1 MEFNVYAVIC
11 ILSILMLIL
20 LIRVGHR
27 QNITDYLVIFG
38 LIMISCVGYYIVSCA
53 ETLETAIVGQQIIY
67 LGGVF
72 IPVFLLFGTMK
83 LCKIKVPKFFA
94 GLLFIWCMA
103 ILCLIFTIE
112 NNDLYYTKMF
122 LIEDYGMTYL
132 EVEYGAFHILYIAF
146 LAFNMIAM
154 AGIIFYAMIKK
165 RNISYKVTST
175 LLTAEVITISL
186 YFIRIIMHDTFEW
199 FTVAYIFDE
208 ILILILIKRICMY
221 DVSESVAKALDENSS
236 YGYIVLDKDLRYLS
250 SNDMAEEY
258 LSEIKTLKVDS
269 IVTKENAP
277 ILIEKFGHWIANP
290 NDKTAV
296 CIIEENG
303 KYIKATIKHLLNEK
317 NHKLVGYY
325 IELEDD
331 TAQQKYMLL
340 INNYSD
346 NLEKEVREQTA
357 HINKMQDK
365 IVLGM
370 ADMVENRD
378 NNTGGHIKRTSEVVR
393 IFTNELILHSS
404 EYDFTNEFLEYVVK
418 AAPMHDLGKIAVDD
432 SVLRKPGKYT
442 PEEFNEMK
450 KHSEKGA
457 EIVTQILEG
466 VNDENFVD
474 IARNVAHYHHEKWN
488 GEGYPQQLSGV
499 GIPVEAR
506 IMALAD
512 VFDALV
518 SKRCY
523 KDKMSYDKAFNI
535 IEESLGS
542 HFDPDLGSVFLK
554 CRPQLEAFYDSLE
567 Q

>member
-1 MEFNVYAVIC
+1 MDFNAYGVIC
-11 ILSILMLIL
+11 ILSIVMLVL
-20 LIRVGHR
+20 LIRAGRR

-38 LIMISCVGYYIVSCA
+38 FIMISCMGYYIMSCS
-53 ETLETAIVGQQIIY
+53 ESLETALMAQRIIY
-67 LGGVF
+67 LGGVC
-72 IPVFLLFGTMK
+72 IPVFLLISTMK
-83 LCKIKVPKFFA
+83 LCKIKIPKVLK
-94 GLLFIWCMA
+94 GLLFIWCMGM
-103 ILCLIFTIE
+103 LYLTLTIGE
-112 NNDLYYTKMF
+112 NNLYYTETY
-122 LIEDYGMTYL
+122 LIKEYGMTYL
-132 EVEYGAFHILYIAF
+132 EVEYGKWHILYLIF

-154 AGIIFYAMIKK
+154 GSIILYSMIKK
-165 RNISYKVTST
+165 KNISYKVTST
-175 LLTAEVITISL
+175 LLLAEVITISL
-186 YFIRIIMHDTFEW
+186 YFFRLITGDSFEW
-199 FTVAYIFDE
+199 FTIAYIFDE
-208 ILILILIKRICMY
+208 ILILILIKRIGMY

-258 LSEIKTLKVDS
+258 LPEIKMLKVDS

-290 NDKTAV
+290 NEKTAL

-303 KYIKATIKHLLNEK
+303 RYIKATIKHLRNEK
-317 NHKLVGYY
+317 NNKIIGYY

-331 TAQQKYMLL
+331 TSQQKYMLL

-357 HINKMQDK
+357 HINRMQDK

-523 KDKMSYDKAFNI
+523 KDKMDYDRAFRI
-535 IEESLGS
+535 IEESLGT
-542 HFDPDLGSVFLK
+542 HFDPGLGSVFLK

>member
-1 MEFNVYAVIC
+1 MDFNVYAVIC
-11 ILSILMLIL
+11 ILSVVMLVL
-20 LIRVGHR
+20 LIRAGHR

-38 LIMISCVGYYIVSCA
+38 FIMISCMGYYIMSCS
-53 ETLETAIVGQQIIY
+53 ESLETALMAQRIIY
-67 LGGVF
+67 LGGVC
-72 IPVFLLFGTMK
+72 IPVFLLMSTMK
-83 LCKIKVPKFFA
+83 LCRIKIPKVLS
-94 GLLFIWCMA
+94 GVLFIWCIG
-103 ILCLIFTIE
+103 ILYLTFTIGE
-112 NNDLYYTKMF
+112 NDLYYTETYLVK
-122 LIEDYGMTYL
+122 EYGMTYL
-132 EVEYGAFHILYIAF
+132 EVEYGRWHILYLIF
-146 LAFNMIAM
+146 LAFNMIGM
-154 AGIIFYAMIKK
+154 GSIIIYSMIKK
-165 RNISYKVTST
+165 KNISYKVTST
-175 LLTAEVITISL
+175 LLLAEVITISL
-186 YFIRIIMHDTFEW
+186 YFFRLITGDTFEW
-199 FTVAYIFDE
+199 FTIAYIFDE
-208 ILILILIKRICMY
+208 ILILILIKRIGLY

-258 LSEIKTLKVDS
+258 LPEIKMLKVDS

-290 NDKTAV
+290 NEKTAL

-303 KYIKATIKHLLNEK
+303 RYIKATIKHLLNEK
-317 NHKLVGYY
+317 NHKIIGYY

-331 TAQQKYMLL
+331 TSQQKYMLL

-346 NLEKEVREQTA
+346 NLEREVKEQTA

-488 GEGYPQQLSGV
+488 GEGYPNKLSGE

-523 KDKMSYDKAFNI
+523 KDKMSYDNAFNI

-542 HFDPDLGSVFLK
+542 HFDPELGRVFLK
-554 CRPQLEAFYDSLE
+554 CRPQLETFYNSLE

>member
-1 MEFNVYAVIC
+1 MDFNVYAVIC
-11 ILSILMLIL
+11 LMSIIMLIL

-38 LIMISCVGYYIVSCA
+38 FIMISCVGYYIVSCA
-53 ETLETAIVGQQIIY
+53 DSLETAIVGQKIIY

-72 IPVFLLFGTMK
+72 IPVFLLFSTMK
-83 LCKIKVPKFFA
+83 LCKIKVPKILA

-103 ILCLIFTIE
+103 ILYLTFTIE
-112 NNDLYYTKMF
+112 KNDLYYTCMY
-122 LIEDYGMTYL
+122 LIEEYGMTYL
-132 EVEYGAFHILYIAF
+132 EVEYGPWHVLYIVF

-154 AGIIFYAMIKK
+154 AGIILYAMIKK

-175 LLTAEVITISL
+175 LLAAEVITISL
-186 YFIRIIMHDTFEW
+186 YFIRRITGDTFEW
-199 FTVAYIFDE
+199 FTVAYMFDE
-208 ILILILIKRICMY
+208 ILILILIQRIGMY

-236 YGYIVLDKDLRYLS
+236 YGYIVLDKDLRYLA

-258 LSEIKTLKVDS
+258 LPEIKHLKVDS

-277 ILIEKFGHWIANP
+277 TVIEKFGHWIATP
-290 NDKTAV
+290 NDKTAMS
-296 CIIEENG
+296 IIEENG
-303 KYIKATIKHLLNEK
+303 RYIKASIKHLLNEK
-317 NHKLVGYY
+317 NQKLIGYY

-331 TAQQKYMLL
+331 TSQQKYMLL

-357 HINKMQDK
+357 HINMMQDK

-378 NNTGGHIKRTSEVVR
+378 SNTGGHIKRTSEVVR

-404 EYDFTNEFLEYVVK
+404 EYDITNEFLEYVAK

-432 SVLRKPGKYT
+432 RVLRKPGKYT
-442 PEEFNEMK
+442 PEEFDEMK

-466 VNDENFVD
+466 VNNDVFVN

-488 GEGYPQQLSGV
+488 GQGYPKQISGFD
-499 GIPVEAR
+499 IPLEAR

-542 HFDPDLGSVFLK
+542 HFDPELGKIFLK

-567 Q
+567 P

>member
-1 MEFNVYAVIC
+1 MDFNVYAVIC
-11 ILSILMLIL
+11 ILSVVMLVL
-20 LIRVGHR
+20 LVRAGHR
-27 QNITDYLVIFG
+27 QNVTDYLVIFG
-38 LIMISCVGYYIVSCA
+38 FIMISCMGYYIMSCS
-53 ETLETAIVGQQIIY
+53 ESLETALMAQRIIY
-67 LGGVF
+67 LGGVC
-72 IPVFLLFGTMK
+72 IPVFLLMSTMK
-83 LCKIKVPKFFA
+83 LCKIKIPKV
-94 GLLFIWCMA
+94 LSSVLFIWCIG
-103 ILCLIFTIE
+103 ILYLTFTIGE
-112 NNDLYYTKMF
+112 NDLYYTETH
-122 LIEDYGMTYL
+122 LIKEYDMTYL
-132 EVEYGAFHILYIAF
+132 EVEYGRWHILYLIF
-146 LAFNMIAM
+146 LAFNMSGM
-154 AGIIFYAMIKK
+154 AGIIIYSMIKK
-165 RNISYKVTST
+165 KNISYKVTST
-175 LLTAEVITISL
+175 LLLAEVITISL
-186 YFIRIIMHDTFEW
+186 YFFRLIIGDTFEW
-199 FTVAYIFDE
+199 FTIAYIFDE
-208 ILILILIKRICMY
+208 ILILILIKRIGLY

-258 LSEIKTLKVDS
+258 LPEIKMLKVDS

-290 NDKTAV
+290 NEKIAL

-303 KYIKATIKHLLNEK
+303 RYIKATIKHLLNEK
-317 NHKLVGYY
+317 NHKIIGYY

-331 TAQQKYMLL
+331 TSQQKYMLL

-357 HINKMQDK
+357 HINRMQDK

-457 EIVTQILEG
+457 EIVTHILEG

-523 KDKMSYDKAFNI
+523 KDKMDYDRAFRI
-535 IEESLGS
+535 IEESLGT
-542 HFDPDLGSVFLK
+542 HFDPGLGSVFLK

>member
-11 ILSILMLIL
+11 ILSILMMVL

-38 LIMISCVGYYIVSCA
+38 FIMISCVGYYILSCA
-53 ETLETAIVGQQIIY
+53 EMLETAIVGQQIIY
-67 LGGVF
+67 FGGIF
-72 IPVFLLFGTMK
+72 IPVFLLFSTMK
-83 LCKIKVPKFFA
+83 LCKIKVPKVFA
-94 GLLFIWCMA
+94 GVMYIWCTV
-103 ILCLIFTIE
+103 ILYLIFTIE
-112 NNDLYYTKMF
+112 KNDLYYAEMY
-122 LIEDYGMTYL
+122 LIKGYGMTYL
-132 EVEYGAFHILYIAF
+132 EVEYGPCHALYIVF

-154 AGIIFYAMIKK
+154 GSIILYAMIKK
-165 RNISYKVTST
+165 KNISYKVTST
-175 LLTAEVITISL
+175 LLAAEVITISL
-186 YFIRIIMHDTFEW
+186 YFIRVITGDTFEW
-199 FTVAYIFDE
+199 FTVAYILDE
-208 ILILILIKRICMY
+208 VLILGLIQRIGMY
-221 DVSESVAKALDENSS
+221 DVSESVAKALDENAS
-236 YGYIVLDKDLRYLS
+236 YGYIVLDKDMRYLS
-250 SNDMAEEY
+250 SNDLAEEY
-258 LSEIKTLKVDS
+258 LSEIKKLKVDS

-277 ILIEKFGHWIANP
+277 VIIEKFGHWIANP
-290 NDKTAV
+290 SDKNSV

-303 KYIKATIKHLLNEK
+303 RYIKSTIKHLLNEK
-317 NHKLVGYY
+317 NNKLVGYY

-346 NLEKEVREQTA
+346 NLEKEVKEQTA
-357 HINKMQDK
+357 HINRMQDK

-457 EIVTQILEG
+457 EIVMHILDG
-466 VNDENFVD
+466 INNDIFVS

-488 GEGYPQQLSGV
+488 GEGYPQQLSGID
-499 GIPVEAR
+499 IPVEAR

-523 KDKMSYDKAFNI
+523 KDKMDYDKAFGI
-535 IEESLGS
+535 IKDSLGS
-542 HFDPDLGSVFLK
+542 HFDPDLGKVFLE
-554 CRPQLEAFYDSLE
+554 CRPQLEAFYNGLE

>member
-1 MEFNVYAVIC
+1 MEFNAYAVIL
-11 ILSILMLIL
+11 ILSIVMMVL

-27 QNITDYLVIFG
+27 QNITDYLVIFSFI
-38 LIMISCVGYYIVSCA
+38 LISCGGYYIVSCA
-53 ETLETAIVGQQIIY
+53 DELETAIVGQQIIY
-67 LGGVF
+67 FGGVF
-72 IPVFLLFGTMK
+72 IPVFLLFSTMK
-83 LCKIKVPKFFA
+83 LCKIKVPKIFEVV
-94 GLLFIWCMA
+94 LLTWCTV
-103 ILCLIFTIE
+103 ILGLIFTVE
-112 NNDLYYTKMF
+112 HNTLYYARMW

-132 EVEYGAFHILYIAF
+132 DVEYGPCHILYIVF
-146 LAFNMIAM
+146 LAFNMVAM
-154 AGIIFYAMIKK
+154 ASIIIYAMFKK

-175 LLTAEVITISL
+175 LLATEVITISL
-186 YFIRIIMHDTFEW
+186 YFIRRITGDTFEW

-208 ILILILIKRICMY
+208 LLILILIQRIGMY
-221 DVSESVAKALDENSS
+221 DVSESVSKALDENAS
-236 YGYIVLDKDLRYLS
+236 YGYIVLDKNLRYLAC
-250 SNDMAEEY
+250 NDLAEEY
-258 LSEIKTLKVDS
+258 LSELKSLKVDS
-269 IVTKENAP
+269 VVTRENAP
-277 ILIEKFGHWIANP
+277 TIIDKFGHWIANP
-290 NDKTAV
+290 NEKTAL

-303 KYIKATIKHLLNEK
+303 RYIRASIKHLHNEK
-317 NHKLVGYY
+317 SNKIIGYY
-325 IELEDD
+325 IELIDD
-331 TAQQKYMLL
+331 TAQQKYLLL

-357 HINKMQDK
+357 HISRMQDK

-378 NNTGGHIKRTSEVVR
+378 SNTGGHIKRTSEVVR

-404 EYDFTNEFLEYVVK
+404 EYDFTNEFLQYVVK

-466 VNDENFVD
+466 VNDENFVN
-474 IARNVAHYHHEKWN
+474 IARNVAHFHHEKWN
-488 GEGYPQQLSGV
+488 GQGYPQQLSGA
-499 GIPVEAR
+499 GIPLEAR

-523 KDKMSYDKAFNI
+523 KDKMSYDKAFSI

-542 HFDPDLGSVFLK
+542 HFDPELGNVFLK